1 MNLLY
6 YLKNYYFF
14 ITKKNNFTKKMIE
27 IFLITSK
34 ERVFGNDKI
43 ILFYFIKKL
52 NKLFNILNYILLI
65 IFINFNFIIFENKY
79 FIKHLRST

>member
-1 MNLLY
+1 
-6 YLKNYYFF
+6 
-14 ITKKNNFTKKMIE
+14 MIE

-65 IFINFNFIIFENKY
+65 IFINFNYILFENKY
-79 FIKHLRST
+79 FNKHLMGLGIGIEK